1 MNMNDDLVSKMLDE
15 QYEIKLRGAE
25 IGYILGLIS
34 DQQRILNERM
44 SDNIVNAMAAMQ
56 AAANDVVGNS
66 FLWEAYRVAGV
77 KLLAVAL
84 NTDESTMKTIMTSKK
99 TTDIRDAV
107 KKVVRPINRG
117 TLN

>member
-1 MNMNDDLVSKMLDE
+1 MNEELISKMLDKE
-15 QYEIKLRGAE
+15 YEIKLRGSE

-44 SDNIVNAMAAMQ
+44 SNNIVDAMAAMQ
-56 AAANDVVGNS
+56 AAANDFVGNT
-66 FLWEAYRVAGV
+66 FLHEAYRVAGA

-84 NTDESTMKTIMTSKK
+84 GTDEDTMKTIMTSKDRGEIK
-99 TTDIRDAV
+99 DAA
-107 KKVVRPINRG
+107 KKIMRNTGRG

>member
-1 MNMNDDLVSKMLDE
+1 MNMNDDLASKMLDK
-15 QYEIKLRGAE
+15 QYEIKLRGSE

-44 SDNIVNAMAAMQ
+44 SDNIVDAMAAMQ

-84 NTDESTMKTIMTSKK
+84 GTDESTMKTIMTSKK